1 MELAIECFQVIT
13 NRIHGSIV
21 PQIGPVVKSIASDF
35 HSVCLVGFDPAERI
49 AAVLPDEQRIDRT
62 DVQPGLVQYV
72 GNRLVVAAGV
82 LHNHAGLAV
91 KRFELPGKPGQIF
104 RTVTDIKRQ
113 PHDFSEWAED
123 GDCALSAGNIN
134 TCCVHVQTP
143 VNIICNG

>member
-62 DVQPGLVQYV
+62 DVQP
-72 GNRLVVAAGV
+72 GV